1 MNRSDP
7 YDPPGEYLY
16 ECWECGER
24 VWTEEPTGT
33 CGECGGT
40 VKNLAVPRE

>member
-16 ECWECGER
+16 ECRGCGAR
-24 VWTEEPTGT
+24 VWTEERLGS
-33 CGECGGT
+33 CEECDGVVT
-40 VKNLAVPRE
+40 NLAVPRE